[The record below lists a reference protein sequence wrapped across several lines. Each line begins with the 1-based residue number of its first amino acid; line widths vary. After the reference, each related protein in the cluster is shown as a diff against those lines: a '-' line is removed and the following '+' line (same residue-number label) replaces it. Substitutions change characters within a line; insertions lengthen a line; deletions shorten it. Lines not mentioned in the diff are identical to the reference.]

1 MNICDKHPQSNPT
14 TIKIAMAAI
23 LVSAM
28 VREIGASALVCWL
41 HDRWNHHGCNFQNPK
56 ITIAETD
63 HHLHKNPIPQIA
75 AKPISNLSWNHQK
88 LDASVSFALPLKS
101 PKAQLDA
108 LIRREREHKGE
119 TRGIEEEKE
128 NRRVNVRG
136 AALMRRKREK
146 HALMNKV
153 AHSLCLPFCC
163 SKETLPPSVKEAWL
177 RDVFLLSS

>member
-1 MNICDKHPQSNPT
+1 
-14 TIKIAMAAI
+14 
-23 LVSAM
+23 
-28 VREIGASALVCWL
+28 
-41 HDRWNHHGCNFQNPK
+41 
-56 ITIAETD
+56 
-63 HHLHKNPIPQIA
+63 
-75 AKPISNLSWNHQK
+75 LSCNHQK

-108 LIRREREHKGE
+108 LIRREREHESE
-119 TRGIEEEKE
+119 TCGIEEEKE
-128 NRRVNVRG
+128 NRRVNMRG

-163 SKETLPPSVKEAWL
+163 SKEILQPFVKEAWL

>member
-1 MNICDKHPQSNPT
+1 MNIYDKHPQSNPT
-14 TIKIAMAAI
+14 TIKIVMATI

-28 VREIGASALVCWL
+28 VRKIGASALVCWL
-41 HDRWNHHGCNFQNPK
+41 HDRWNHHGCNFQNHK
-56 ITIAETD
+56 ITTAETD
-63 HHLHKNPIPQIA
+63 NRLHKNPIPHIA
-75 AKPISNLSWNHQK
+75 AKPISNLSWNHQM

-136 AALMRRKREK
+136 AALMRRERKTCADEQGC
-146 HALMNKV
+146 
-153 AHSLCLPFCC
+153 SLIM
-163 SKETLPPSVKEAWL
+163 SSI
-177 RDVFLLSS
+177 FL